1 MPSVKA
7 AALLLLFGAFGLIG
21 ASAASLDSLD
31 DGLVADS
38 VQLTEQD
45 VGDFSAIAFGDRTAA
60 AAAASSQEQQEQQRC
75 RVFPGDDLWPSETE
89 WARLN
94 RSLDGTLLRPTP
106 AGAVCYPAHPAYDAA
121 RCQFLLQDARAT
133 RFWLDDPLAEL
144 AEWTQGSTCLVTN
157 ETQVEQGRTNCTRG
171 GFPEY
176 VVNATTAKHVQVAV
190 NFARNKGIRLVIK

>member
-1 MPSVKA
+1 MPSTKTT
-7 AALLLLFGAFGLIG
+7 ALLFLGALRLG
-21 ASAASLDSLD
+21 ASAASHGSV

-45 VGDFSAIAFGDRTAA
+45 VGDFSAIAFGNRAA
-60 AAAASSQEQQEQQRC
+60 AAATVTRGRQQRC
-75 RVFPGDDLWPSETE
+75 RVFPGDDLWPPETE

-94 RSLDGTLLRPTP
+94 RSLGGALLRPTP
-106 AGAVCYPAHPAYDAA
+106 AGAACYPDHPAYDAA

-133 RFWLDDPLAEL
+133 RFWLDDPLTEL
-144 AEWTQGSTCLVTN
+144 AQWTQGSTCPVIANQT
-157 ETQVEQGRTNCTRG
+157 TQAEPGREMQNCTRG

-176 VVNATTAKHVQVAV
+176 VVNATTAKHVQIAV